1 MATNDIILSEDSFDD
16 FSQKDILYIIKN
28 KLANNL
34 VKCSIKDLNQILYEY
49 FREKKIININEA
61 DKKERIV
68 FLK

>member
-16 FSQKDILYIIKN
+16 FRQKDILNIIRY
-28 KLANNL
+28 KLNNNM
-34 VKCSIKDLNQILYEY
+34 VDCSNEDLNQILYEY
-49 FREKKIININEA
+49 FKEKKIINLNEI